1 MKKVLNTLLI
11 LVVVLITG
19 FAGFVQVIYNKDYG
33 ESHPVPILD
42 VEFTAELIAHGR
54 YLANGPA
61 HSLNS
66 HAPIEAMGRFEAGV
80 EVPVNGGLGLVTLSG
95 KINSPNLTP
104 DSVTGHIP
112 GQSLL

>member
-1 MKKVLNTLLI
+1 M
-11 LVVVLITG
+11 ITG
-19 FAGFVQVIYNKDYG
+19 FAGFVQVIYNKDYS
-33 ESHPVPILD
+33 ESYHIPDLK
-42 VEFTAELIAHGR
+42 VESTAELIACGH
-54 YLANGPA
+54 YLGNGPA

-80 EVPVNGGLGLVTLSG
+80 EVPLTGGLGLVTLSG
-95 KINSPNLTP
+95 KIHSPNLTP